1 MNRKSFL
8 SSYPEIKSGM
18 HVYSKD
24 KKSLGRIISLN
35 EESFTVEQGV
45 FFPKDFSFRY
55 EEIENISE
63 GNIYL
68 SKTPSELREWKEE
81 SFTGWKQVED
91 INKGRLQAVPTEPF
105 REKFES
111 IREETIKIPL
121 YEEEL
126 STKKVGHKTGEIRIR
141 KIVHTELK
149 HVTVPIDHVETRIER
164 VVGDRRA
171 LNEEDAQSVFQE
183 STVSIPLMDENVE
196 IEKHAVLKEEVQI
209 KKEHKVEQCD
219 LAQEVRTE
227 DVEVFEE
234 GKTPKKA
241 G

>member
-1 MNRKSFL
+1 
-8 SSYPEIKSGM
+8 
-18 HVYSKD
+18 
-24 KKSLGRIISLN
+24 
-35 EESFTVEQGV
+35 
-45 FFPKDFSFRY
+45 
-55 EEIENISE
+55 
-63 GNIYL
+63 
-68 SKTPSELREWKEE
+68 
-81 SFTGWKQVED
+81 
-91 INKGRLQAVPTEPF
+91 
-105 REKFES
+105 
-111 IREETIKIPL
+111 
-121 YEEEL
+121 
-126 STKKVGHKTGEIRIR
+126 
-141 KIVHTELK
+141 
-149 HVTVPIDHVETRIER
+149 
-164 VVGDRRA
+164 

>member
-1 MNRKSFL
+1 MFMNRKSFL

-105 REKFES
+105 RKNSNPSEKKPLKFLSTRRSFPQKKSAIKPEKFES
-111 IREETIKIPL
+111 AK
-121 YEEEL
+121 
-126 STKKVGHKTGEIRIR
+126 
-141 KIVHTELK
+141 
-149 HVTVPIDHVETRIER
+149 
-164 VVGDRRA
+164 
-171 LNEEDAQSVFQE
+171 
-183 STVSIPLMDENVE
+183 
-196 IEKHAVLKEEVQI
+196 
-209 KKEHKVEQCD
+209 
-219 LAQEVRTE
+219 
-227 DVEVFEE
+227 
-234 GKTPKKA
+234 
-241 G
+241 